1 MRHLLTLPACPHAA
15 VAACAGAGAGG
26 GGPSNPVMVLLRV
39 DDGAELELEL
49 YPYNLPG
56 THSVRERDPFDYA
69 G

>member
-1 MRHLLTLPACPHAA
+1 
-15 VAACAGAGAGG
+15 
-26 GGPSNPVMVLLRV
+26 MVLLRV